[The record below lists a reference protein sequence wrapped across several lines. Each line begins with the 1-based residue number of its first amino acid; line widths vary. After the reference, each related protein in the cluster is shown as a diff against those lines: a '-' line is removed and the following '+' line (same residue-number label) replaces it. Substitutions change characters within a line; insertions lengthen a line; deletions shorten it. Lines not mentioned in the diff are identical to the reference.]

1 MAECPWPP
9 GTWPSCAATRTQHG
23 VRLLDVFDE
32 HYYPQSG
39 VALRN
44 AGSSQPPGKRLRS
57 TRSLWDPTYID
68 ESWISDTAS
77 GGVAV
82 RLIPRMRAWVAANYP
97 GTRLGI
103 TEYNFGGLESLN
115 GALTQADVLGILGRE
130 DVSLATLWAPG
141 TAGQPWAFAFR
152 MFRGPDGSGSRFGS
166 TSVRARSRSSPTS
179 SRPNGGQD
187 RLAVYAAERSDGTLT
202 VVVINKTGSA
212 LRSPLTLAGGIIR
225 QAREGVA
232 LRRHRPATTSRRLA
246 DASITG
252 GVTRLTY
259 PARSITLLVIPRR

>member
-1 MAECPWPP
+1 M
-9 GTWPSCAATRTQHG
+9 
-23 VRLLDVFDE
+23 
-32 HYYPQSG
+32 
-39 VALRN
+39 
-44 AGSSQPPGKRLRS
+44 
-57 TRSLWDPTYID
+57 
-68 ESWISDTAS
+68 
-77 GGVAV
+77 
-82 RLIPRMRAWVAANYP
+82 
-97 GTRLGI
+97 
-103 TEYNFGGLESLN
+103 
-115 GALTQADVLGILGRE
+115 LGILGRE

-166 TSVRARSRSSPTS
+166 TSVRARSRSSPAS

-202 VVVINKTGSA
+202 AVVINKTGSA
-212 LRSPLTLAGGIIR
+212 LRSPLTLAGGTF
-225 QAREGVA
+225 ARHAKVWRYDGTD
-232 LRRHRPATTSRRLA
+232 LRHVRRLT